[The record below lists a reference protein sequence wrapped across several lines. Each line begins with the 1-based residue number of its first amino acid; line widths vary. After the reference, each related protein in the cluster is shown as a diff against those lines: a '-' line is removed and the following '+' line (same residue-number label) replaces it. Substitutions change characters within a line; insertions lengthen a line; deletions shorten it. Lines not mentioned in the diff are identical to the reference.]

1 MPLLQ
6 VLKVSVA
13 ATAPATGTKD
23 YYFQGGYVYK
33 DSAVAA
39 ATGISVVANFENDEP
54 LIKIEQMILSKKI
67 MRLKCE
73 VEGTQTTAGG
83 TKKRKVYDIYVA
95 RDKAAAILGGNSL
108 NGKSFKV
115 KTGNTENVLGTI
127 KDVRTSTRDSFQ

>member
-1 MPLLQ
+1 MALLQ
-6 VLKVSVA
+6 ILKVSVA

-39 ATGISVVANFENDEP
+39 ATGISVVPNFENDEP
-54 LIKIEQMILSKKI
+54 LVKIEQMILAKKI
-67 MRLKCE
+67 MHLKCE
-73 VEGTQTTAGG
+73 VEGTTTTTGG
-83 TKKRKVYDIYVA
+83 KKVRKTYDIYVA

-108 NGKSFKV
+108 NGKQFKV
-115 KTGNTENVLGTI
+115 LTGTTEKVLGTI